1 VVTRVAVI
9 SDIHANLP
17 ALEAVLADIDRK
29 DVDQIFCAGDLV
41 GQGPHPNQVVSRI
54 RKAGIPSV
62 LGNQEIEVR
71 ELADRARPD
80 PKKHM
85 LWTIAVLKRRN
96 REYLLS
102 LPSDRELEV
111 EGVGIL
117 LVHGSPH
124 GTFDTMHPSLTSNTL
139 RAWFPLG
146 TPRPDVLVG
155 GHTHVPFVR
164 TVDGM
169 LVVNA
174 GTVGRPFDGD
184 PRASWALLELE
195 KGRARARIRR
205 VEYPVEEAVRAMKRI
220 GMQKWRRRAL
230 ELAVRRWPTD
240 RME

>member
-1 VVTRVAVI
+1 VARLAMI
-9 SDIHANLP
+9 SDVHANLP
-17 ALEAVLADIDRK
+17 ALEAVLADIEQRS
-29 DVDQIFCAGDLV
+29 VEQIFCAGDLV
-41 GQGPHPNQVVSRI
+41 GQGPHPNQVVSLI
-54 RKAGIPSV
+54 RKAGIPTI

-71 ELADRARPD
+71 ALAKRARPD
-80 PKKHM
+80 PKRHM
-85 LWTIAVLKRRN
+85 LWTCAVLKSKN
-96 REYLLS
+96 REYLLG
-102 LPSDRELEV
+102 LPADRELEV

-117 LVHGSPH
+117 IVHGSPH
-124 GTFDTMHPSLTSNTL
+124 GTFDTMHPSLTAETI
-139 RAWFPLG
+139 RAWFPAG
-146 TPRPDVLVG
+146 TRRPDVLVG

-195 KGRARARIRR
+195 EGRARARIRR
-205 VEYPVEEAVRAMKRI
+205 VGYPVEETVRAMKRI

-230 ELAVRRWPTD
+230 ALAVRRWPTN

>member
-1 VVTRVAVI
+1 MI
-9 SDIHANLP
+9 SDVHANLP
-17 ALEAVLADIDRK
+17 ALEAVLADIERRS
-29 DVDQIFCAGDLV
+29 VDQVFCAGDLV
-41 GQGPHPNQVVSRI
+41 GQGPHPNQVVSLI
-54 RKAGIPSV
+54 RKAGIPSI
-62 LGNQEIEVR
+62 LGNQEIELR
-71 ELADRARPD
+71 ALGDRGQPN
-80 PKKHM
+80 PMKHM

-96 REYLLS
+96 REYLLG
-102 LPSDRELEV
+102 LPPDREIEV

-117 LVHGSPH
+117 IVHGSPH
-124 GTFDTMHPSLTSNTL
+124 GSFDTMHPSLTSETI
-139 RAWFPLG
+139 RAWFPAG
-146 TPRPDVLVG
+146 TRRPDVLVG

-195 KGRARARIRR
+195 EGRARARIRR
-205 VEYPVEEAVRAMKRI
+205 VGYPVEETVRAMKRI

-230 ELAVRRWPTD
+230 ALAVRRWPTN